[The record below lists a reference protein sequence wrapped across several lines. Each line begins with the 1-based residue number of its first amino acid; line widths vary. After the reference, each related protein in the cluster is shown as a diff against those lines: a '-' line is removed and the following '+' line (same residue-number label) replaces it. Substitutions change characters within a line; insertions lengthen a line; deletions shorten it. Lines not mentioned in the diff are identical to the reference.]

1 LQLGKFFFSD
11 FSLGYFELIFVL
23 VLSLGGLLK
32 RGENYI
38 KIPTHEAN
46 IRGGGKTVH
55 VVCPEAC
62 CGKEWGEAN

>member
-11 FSLGYFELIFVL
+11 FSLRYFELIFVL

-32 RGENYI
+32 VA
-38 KIPTHEAN
+38 KITLKFLLREEN
-46 IRGGGKTVH
+46 IRDGGKTVH

-62 CGKEWGEAN
+62 CRKEYGEAE